1 MNILLVTQ
9 VFPPKTGGSGRW
21 LWELYR
27 RLGTMNVHVIAGD
40 APGSAE
46 FDRRASIPIDR
57 IALEF
62 PNWGLWPGVPHY
74 LRASRAIRRT
84 IARVRPDA
92 IHCGKCLPEG
102 LLAAI
107 QKMLTGIPFLVY
119 AHGEELTLA
128 ASSSELRLLTRRVLK
143 ASDHVLA
150 NSQHTKG
157 LLTREWGVDDAK
169 VSVVNPGVDTST
181 FVPSPPVESTRT
193 RLGWAGRR
201 VVLTVGALQKRK
213 GQDMMIRALP
223 MIRNRCPDV
232 LYSMIG
238 EGWERPYLEE
248 LVSRHGVGD
257 VVQFRGTPADA
268 ELIDCYQQ
276 CDLFALPN
284 RRVGWDFEGFGIALI
299 EAQACGRPVIAGNSG
314 GAPEAVVPGAS
325 GEIVSCDEPDA
336 LAAATVSLLNA
347 PERRASMGQCGRRWA
362 VEHFD
367 WEVLTRRAIDLFG
380 SLAKLIPVEPLQTP
394 VPR

>member
-1 MNILLVTQ
+1 MSILLVTQ
-9 VFPPKTGGSGRW
+9 VFPPTTGGSGRW

-27 RLGTMNVHVIAGD
+27 RLENTNVHVIASD

-46 FDRRASIPIDR
+46 FDRRAPIPIDR
-57 IALEF
+57 IR
-62 PNWGLWPGVPHY
+62 HY
-74 LRASRAIRRT
+74 FRASLAIRRAIRR
-84 IARVRPDA
+84 VNPDS

-107 QKMLTGIPFLVY
+107 QKMRTGIPFLVY

-128 ASSSELRLLTRRVLK
+128 ANSMELSFLTRRVLK
-143 ASDHVLA
+143 ARDRVFA
-150 NSQHTKG
+150 NSQHTRA
-157 LLTREWGVDDAK
+157 LLTSEWGVDEAK
-169 VSVVNPGVDTST
+169 ICVVNPGVDTSR
-181 FVPSPPVESTRT
+181 FVPSASIESVRA

-223 MIRNRCPDV
+223 AIRERCSDV

-238 EGWERPYLEE
+238 EGWERPYLEALAAE
-248 LVSRHGVGD
+248 LHVGD
-257 VVQFRGTPADA
+257 AIEFRGTPADA

-314 GAPEAVVPGAS
+314 GAPETLVPGGS
-325 GEIVSCDEPDA
+325 GEVVACDEPEA
-336 LAAATVSLLNA
+336 LAAATVALLNA
-347 PERRASMGQCGRRWA
+347 PERRATMGQCGRRWT

-367 WEVLTRRAIDLFG
+367 WDILTRRATDLFG
-380 SLAKLIPVEPLQTP
+380 SLAS
-394 VPR
+394 